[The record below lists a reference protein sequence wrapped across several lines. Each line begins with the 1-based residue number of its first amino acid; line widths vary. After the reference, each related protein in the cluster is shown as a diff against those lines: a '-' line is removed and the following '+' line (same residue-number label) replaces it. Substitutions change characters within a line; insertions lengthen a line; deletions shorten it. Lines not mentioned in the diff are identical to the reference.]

1 MVEFWAGLGIPVRC
15 VDRSDEQAIDRGFEI
30 AGLLIG
36 VVAWQLQAGQY
47 GRPTREDR
55 YAIPAFLAAPYC
67 MIPRLPDCFRRKVD
81 IRRLE
86 FLKANNVGFCS
97 AKPVKEV
104 RQTAIDVV
112 DIETGEFQW
121 RFRQKRVL
129 NAIPRCGRGPI
140 EAKLHGR
147 KTR

>member
-1 MVEFWAGLGIPVRC
+1 
-15 VDRSDEQAIDRGFEI
+15 
-30 AGLLIG
+30 LLIG

-55 YAIPAFLAAPYC
+55 YAIPAFLATPYC
-67 MIPRLPDCFRRKVD
+67 MIPRLPDRFRRKVD

-86 FLKANNVGFCS
+86 FLKANNVAFCS

-112 DIETGEFQW
+112 DIEAGEFIGDFD
-121 RFRQKRVL
+121 RSVSLMLYCAAVADRSKPSSTTGKRAKGRRRQY
-129 NAIPRCGRGPI
+129 I
-140 EAKLHGR
+140 
-147 KTR
+147 